1 MDLTAAQ
8 KLASYVDALRPIIY
22 IHSFDFQAVDTLIE
36 SASKGFKIYEYN
48 EADGYVDFKTKAPK
62 QAYGLNQ
69 FLALHDSNEAKK
81 VFIVLKDV
89 HQQLTNPE
97 IIARL
102 KSQALKT
109 IYKDDVYVT
118 VFLVNTALV
127 IPPELEAMITV
138 FDIPLPHHQE
148 ILATVKN
155 YARGFQL
162 NLTETVLNEL
172 AVSFRGLSDFEIRQI
187 LNLAYQESGT
197 IDEHDKKLILNEKE
211 QIIKKSGLLEIIHF
225 DADLGSVGGLV
236 KLKDYLTV
244 KARIFNNLGEAKKFG
259 IDLPKGLLIVGMPGC
274 GKSLTAKATANLFE
288 VPLLRLDIGKLMGK
302 YVGESEEN
310 LRKAIKTAEA
320 VSPCVLWI
328 DELEKA
334 FAGVGGNGGGSDIT
348 TRLFGNF
355 LTWLQEKE
363 SSVYVLATSN
373 DISKLPP
380 EFLRKG
386 RFDELFLV
394 ELPNEEERRRIF
406 EIHLKK
412 RKQLTP
418 AVDTIKL
425 LKSTSG
431 FSGADIEAVVKETIE
446 AAFISD
452 DKTVTTEKILI
463 TIAETKSI
471 SVTLKDKIDELKKV
485 FEKFDFKA
493 AN

>member
-1 MDLTAAQ
+1 MMELTATQ

-22 IHSFDFQAVDTLIE
+22 IHSFDFQAVDALIE

-48 EADGYVDFKTKAPK
+48 NADGYVDFKTKAPK

-89 HQQLTNPE
+89 HQQLNNPD

-148 ILATVKN
+148 ILATVN
-155 YARGFQL
+155 SYARGFQL

-236 KLKDYLTV
+236 KLKEYLTA

-274 GKSLTAKATANLFE
+274 
-288 VPLLRLDIGKLMGK
+288 
-302 YVGESEEN
+302 
-310 LRKAIKTAEA
+310 
-320 VSPCVLWI
+320 
-328 DELEKA
+328 
-334 FAGVGGNGGGSDIT
+334 
-348 TRLFGNF
+348 
-355 LTWLQEKE
+355 
-363 SSVYVLATSN
+363 
-373 DISKLPP
+373 
-380 EFLRKG
+380 
-386 RFDELFLV
+386 
-394 ELPNEEERRRIF
+394 
-406 EIHLKK
+406 
-412 RKQLTP
+412 
-418 AVDTIKL
+418 
-425 LKSTSG
+425 
-431 FSGADIEAVVKETIE
+431 VK
-446 AAFISD
+446 
-452 DKTVTTEKILI
+452 V
-463 TIAETKSI
+463 
-471 SVTLKDKIDELKKV
+471 
-485 FEKFDFKA
+485 
-493 AN
+493 